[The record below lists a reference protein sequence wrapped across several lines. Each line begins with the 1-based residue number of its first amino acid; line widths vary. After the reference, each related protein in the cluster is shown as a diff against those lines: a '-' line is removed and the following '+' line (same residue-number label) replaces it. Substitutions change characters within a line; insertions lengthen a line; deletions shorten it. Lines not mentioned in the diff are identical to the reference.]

1 MTYNSKT
8 IIFSWLGLSLA
19 TGPFIISILLLQLL
33 SDTLTSFGKISEE
46 IFRAEQLPLLY
57 LANFENKTDN

>member
-8 IIFSWLGLSLA
+8 IIYSSLGLSLA
-19 TGPFIISILLLQLL
+19 TGPFIFSVLLLQLL
-33 SDTLTSFGKISEE
+33 SDIFSNFGKMSEE

-57 LANFENKTDN
+57 LPNLENKTNN